1 MILCK
6 EYISLI
12 GNIKK
17 EEISILLS
25 VEASNTERL
34 LSLLYQD
41 AKVGYEASNH
51 YFYNERNLLEKL
63 LNIQKLTRILDNEK

>member
-6 EYISLI
+6 EYVSLI

-41 AKVGYEASNH
+41 AKVGYETSNH
-51 YFYNERNLLEKL
+51 YFYSERNLLEKL